1 MKVLLFLGK
10 DYEETC
16 GDMLFL
22 EDSEGPLAVTQRMND
37 LLLSSKDHS
46 GPPAV
51 KWRSWRISYCFVNI
65 IRASFSK
72 MKIMKDLLLYD
83 EGHEE
88 PLAVKKKN
96 QMFGEKDEGPPLIM

>member
-51 KWRSWRISYCFVNI
+51 K
-65 IRASFSK
+65 
-72 MKIMKDLLLYD
+72 
-83 EGHEE
+83 
-88 PLAVKKKN
+88 
-96 QMFGEKDEGPPLIM
+96 